1 MCQTVRGYWVH
12 RALSTTPVSERGG
25 RIPSSRSPERTVRFI
40 PSCSRSSSEFLRS
53 LSRPF
58 PFGIRQLPGSL
69 PLFATSPGA
78 STRLEGSQVLDTF
91 RPQVFSTSRRLSPPP
106 ALRACCI
113 PQPRPGT
120 FARSGASFSA
130 QLPLPRRK
138 RAAPLPLLTG
148 PLSGTSSGVH
158 DPAPSASR
166 PSSAPSSCLGKLVV
180 SLPSG
185 HSPLRVSSPPGP
197 ILSPPSRLTR
207 ERPLL
212 ELPDQTPTGA
222 CAPVVACPWPPP
234 AYCQREN

>member
-12 RALSTTPVSERGG
+12 RTLSTTPVSERGG
-25 RIPSSRSPERTVRFI
+25 RIPSNRSPERTVRFI

-58 PFGIRQLPGSL
+58 PFGIGQLPGSL
-69 PLFATSPGA
+69 PSSRHHRVRPLDSRVPKSSIRSVRRCSQPLDGFLRLRLCRLVA
-78 STRLEGSQVLDTF
+78 SRSRVQDICSF
-91 RPQVFSTSRRLSPPP
+91 RGFL
-106 ALRACCI
+106 
-113 PQPRPGT
+113 
-120 FARSGASFSA
+120 SA
-130 QLPLPRRK
+130 QLPLPHRK
-138 RAAPLPLLTG
+138 RAAPLPLFTG

-166 PSSAPSSCLGKLVV
+166 PSSAPSSYLGKLVV

-207 ERPLL
+207 KRPLL

-222 CAPVVACPWPPP
+222 CAPVVACPPPPP